1 MLLDVVTRT
10 TLHQLAVDE
19 GFVNNVGGVCMLG
32 VGVNARYM
40 CAGVLSL
47 WPLRLT

>member
-1 MLLDVVTRT
+1 MLLDVAKRT

-19 GFVNNVGGVCMLG
+19 GFVNNVGGVRMLR
-32 VGVNARYM
+32 VGINVRYV
-40 CAGVLSL
+40 CAGVLLL